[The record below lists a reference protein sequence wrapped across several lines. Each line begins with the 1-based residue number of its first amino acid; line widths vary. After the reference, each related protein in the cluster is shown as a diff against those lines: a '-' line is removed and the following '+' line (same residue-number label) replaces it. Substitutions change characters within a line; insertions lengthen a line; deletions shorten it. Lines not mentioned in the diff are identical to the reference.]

1 MKFSIG
7 RFDKSET
14 RTEGLTTGGY
24 SVDLPDGRT
33 QVSLSLFWSLK
44 VFINLIFGI
53 GVLIKQYNVVFIKRS
68 RTGKKGLKRPKQP

>member
-33 QVSLSLFWSLK
+33 QVSLSLFWSAVSKFFKPDIRDWSSYKTIQCSFYQKVMNRQKRLK
-44 VFINLIFGI
+44 
-53 GVLIKQYNVVFIKRS
+53 K
-68 RTGKKGLKRPKQP
+68 T

>member
-44 VFINLIFGI
+44 VFINLIFRI
-53 GVLIKQYNVVFIKRS
+53 GVLIKQYNVVFV
-68 RTGKKGLKRPKQP
+68 KRP

>member
-53 GVLIKQYNVVFIKRS
+53 GVLIKQYNVVFIK
-68 RTGKKGLKRPKQP
+68 GHQQVKKKG

>member
-68 RTGKKGLKRPKQP
+68 

>member
-53 GVLIKQYNVVFIKRS
+53 GVLIKQYNVVFIKKS
-68 RTGKKGLKRPKQP
+68 